1 MSPNSCYNLFWKVY
15 IPASD
20 LNFTK
25 KKKSF
30 TRANSSCDSGQIG
43 IKMKT

>member
-25 KKKSF
+25 KKNPLQEPIVHAIVVKLVS
-30 TRANSSCDSGQIG
+30 
-43 IKMKT
+43 K

>member
-25 KKKSF
+25 KKKNPSQEPIVH
-30 TRANSSCDSGQIG
+30 AIVVKLVS
-43 IKMKT
+43 K